1 MDTVLAGQLEW
12 LSLDFLLQIL
22 FYSVVFWTFWY
33 EILLQLVEFVV
44 FNKVNKSV
52 L

>member
-1 MDTVLAGQLEW
+1 MDTVLAGQLER